1 MGMEQNNE
9 PQESNERINNAPETV
24 ERAASERLA
33 DEAHSPLQRSEQSAS
48 KTGENSA
55 KELDFTTGK
64 AIERQDATPKQ
75 IAENIAKNG
84 TFGKND
90 QRFDTEMTLNK
101 AMKDG
106 KAKEVVDQIN
116 KELEAA
122 GSKHRV
128 DVNVSG
134 GGGASADRMVN
145 GVRTSTRSS
154 ESHGEFTVRGEH
166 GQTDR
171 MALSRGSTERIEN
184 GKVVGERTWSQGENG
199 GSAGAWGKAP
209 MERAKNSNPYPLN
222 SLILDGYNGQ
232 SSATAF
238 GQRGSTLD
246 KQIPTDRRKK

>member
-9 PQESNERINNAPETV
+9 PKESNERINNAPETV
-24 ERAASERLA
+24 ERAANERLS
-33 DEAHSPLQRSEQSAS
+33 DEAHSPIQRSDQNAS

-75 IAENIAKNG
+75 IAENIAKDG

-134 GGGASADRMVN
+134 GGGASADRIVN

-154 ESHGEFTVRGEH
+154 ESHSEFTVKSEQ
-166 GQTDR
+166 GQSDK

-199 GSAGAWGKAP
+199 GSAGAWGKPP
-209 MERAKNSNPYPLN
+209 MERGSTSNPYPLN
-222 SLILDGYNGQ
+222 TLILEGYKAD

-238 GQRGSTLD
+238 GKRGNTLD
-246 KQIPTDRRKK
+246 RQIPTERRKK